1 MNAIPESGFSP
12 PPRILRR
19 PAGRGGTGLTRNTI
33 FLRIAPGRFPRPI
46 ALGERAAGWI
56 EVEMDAGLRPWI
68 EASRREPEPLPRS
81 GGPARLVRPFGWFAN
96 LSTEAE
102 FHEARNRRLA
112 VEVTREPGETIG
124 VRLED
129 GGAPADSNRHEPEW
143 RHPMAE
149 KFFWKR
155 GKDSAKT
162 VSGERIAEALD
173 EERDGA
179 DAEQLARRAPV
190 PAAGQNERDWAWCRE
205 ALRRGLDPAIV
216 RARLEERRA
225 EDQPNPED
233 YARRTL
239 ESAAA
244 ALRREIPGPELER

>member
-1 MNAIPESGFSP
+1 MSAILESGFSP

-19 PAGRGGTGLTRNTI
+19 PAGRGSTGLARRTVH
-33 FLRIAPGRFPRPI
+33 LRI

-56 EVEMDAGLRPWI
+56 EVEVDAGLRPQI
-68 EASRREPEPLPRS
+68 EASRREPEPLTRS
-81 GGPARLVRPFGWFAN
+81 GGQARLIRPFGWFPN

-102 FHEARNRRLA
+102 FHEARNRGLA
-112 VEVTREPGETIG
+112 VEVTWEPGESIG
-124 VRLED
+124 VMLED
-129 GGAPADSNRHEPEW
+129 GGAAEESSAAGSEGYEPEW
-143 RHPMAE
+143 RHAMAE

-155 GKDSAKT
+155 GEDDAKT
-162 VSGERIAEALD
+162 VSGERIAEAHD

-179 DAEQLARRAPV
+179 EPEQLARPLPV
-190 PAAGQNERDWAWCRE
+190 PAAGQSERDWAWCLE

-225 EDQPNPED
+225 NDQPNPED

-244 ALRREIPGPELER
+244 ALRREIPGPEIER

>member
-1 MNAIPESGFSP
+1 MA
-12 PPRILRR
+12 R
-19 PAGRGGTGLTRNTI
+19 TGLARRTI
-33 FLRIAPGRFPRPI
+33 HLRI

-56 EVEMDAGLRPWI
+56 EVEVDAGLRPRI

-81 GGPARLVRPFGWFAN
+81 GGQTRLIRPFGGFGN

-102 FHEARNRRLA
+102 FHEARNRGLA
-112 VEVTREPGETIG
+112 VEVTWEPGEPIG
-124 VRLED
+124 VMLED
-129 GGAPADSNRHEPEW
+129 GGAAEESSAAGSEGYEPEW
-143 RHPMAE
+143 RHAMAE

-155 GKDSAKT
+155 GEGSAKT

-179 DAEQLARRAPV
+179 EAEQLARPVPV
-190 PAAGQNERDWAWCRE
+190 PAAGQSERDWAWCLE

-216 RARLEERRA
+216 RARLEEGRA
-225 EDQPNPED
+225 NDQPNPED

-244 ALRREIPGPELER
+244 ALRREIPGRRSNADG